1 MKEVAQQILAAPFNW
16 TGLTLAELVEAER
29 IPKESIPQIAK
40 DLAINFLSKKYE
52 GQNPGIQQ
60 YLIEKDCL
68 IAAIKEEIN

>member
-1 MKEVAQQILAAPFNW
+1 MKEIAQQILAAPFNW
-16 TGLTLAELVEAER
+16 TGLTLSELVEAER

-60 YLIEKDCL
+60 YMIEKDYL
-68 IAAIKEEIN
+68 IAAIKEEIK